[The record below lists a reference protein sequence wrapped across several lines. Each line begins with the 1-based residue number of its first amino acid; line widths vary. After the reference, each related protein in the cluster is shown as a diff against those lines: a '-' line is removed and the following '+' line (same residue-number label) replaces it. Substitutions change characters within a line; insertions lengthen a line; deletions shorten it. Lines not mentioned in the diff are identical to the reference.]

1 MRFIV
6 EKKPVGKQRPKF
18 CYKTK
23 TPYTPKET
31 REYEAKVATAC
42 KNKMKKLGLEIT
54 DKPCKVRL
62 DIMVSIPK
70 SYSKKDRIACLEGR
84 KLPAKKPDTDN
95 ILKAVKDGMEH
106 IFYDDDKQ
114 VVEDH
119 VIKRYWEHED
129 CVYVEVSEVI

>member
-1 MRFIV
+1 MRFSV
-6 EKKPVGKQRPKF
+6 KEKPVGKQRPKF
-18 CYKTK
+18 NYKTK
-23 TPYTPKET
+23 TAYTPGET
-31 REYEAKVATAC
+31 RKYESKIAKAC
-42 KNKMKKLGLEIT
+42 EERMLELGLKTT
-54 DKPCKVRL
+54 DKPCKVHI
-62 DIMVSIPK
+62 DIMVSVPK
-70 SYSKKDRIACLEGR
+70 SYSKKDRMACLEGR

-119 VIKRYWEHED
+119 VIKRYWEHDD